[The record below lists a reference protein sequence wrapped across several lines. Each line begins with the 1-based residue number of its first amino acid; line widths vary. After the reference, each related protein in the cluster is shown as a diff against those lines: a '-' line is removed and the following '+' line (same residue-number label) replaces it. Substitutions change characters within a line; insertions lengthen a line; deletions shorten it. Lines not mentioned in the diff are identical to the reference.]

1 MAATRPH
8 ARLAL
13 AALAALALA
22 LPACAVEPVEPADS
36 VRFAESTEFQGS
48 APEEELKANRARW
61 EERGVA
67 DYGYTIFRAC
77 ECEPEDAG
85 PARVEV
91 RGGET
96 ASVESVEGGPE
107 IRREAFD
114 SLDNFREL
122 FRRVQAEMDAE
133 PDELMAEYDAE
144 WGFPVHLH
152 VDPRRDV
159 PGDER
164 GFRVEAFEPLR

>member
-1 MAATRPH
+1 MPATRPH
-8 ARLAL
+8 ATWAL

-22 LPACAVEPVEPADS
+22 LPACAVEPEPTTD
-36 VRFAESTEFQGS
+36 AE
-48 APEEELKANRARW
+48 AELAANRERW
-61 EERGVA
+61 ESRGVE
-67 DYGYTIFRAC
+67 DYAYTILRAC

-91 RGGET
+91 RRGET
-96 ASVESVEGGPE
+96 ASVTGVEGGPK

-122 FRRVQAEMDAE
+122 FERVQAGMDAK
-133 PDELMAEYDAE
+133 PDEFRAEYDAE
-144 WGFPVHLH
+144 WGFPVYLH

-164 GFRVEAFEPLR
+164 GFRVDAFEPVR

>member
-1 MAATRPH
+1 MASTRPH
-8 ARLAL
+8 AIRAI

-22 LPACAVEPVEPADS
+22 LPACAVEPEPATD
-36 VRFAESTEFQGS
+36 AE
-48 APEEELKANRARW
+48 AELAANRERW
-61 EERGVA
+61 ESRGVE
-67 DYGYTIFRAC
+67 DYGYTLRRAC

-91 RGGET
+91 RRGET
-96 ASVESVEGGPE
+96 ASVQAVEGGPE
-107 IRREAFD
+107 VRREAFD

-122 FRRVQAEMDAE
+122 FRRVQAEMDAG
-133 PDELMAEYDAE
+133 PDELEAGYDAE
-144 WGFPVHLH
+144 WGFPVYLH

-164 GFRVEAFEPLR
+164 GFRVDAFEPVR

>member
-1 MAATRPH
+1 MSATRPH

-36 VRFAESTEFQGS
+36 VRLAESTELQES
-48 APEEELKANRARW
+48 APEEELKANRERW
-61 EERGVA
+61 ESWGVE
-67 DYGYTIFRAC
+67 DYGYTILREC

-96 ASVESVEGGPE
+96 ASVEPVEGGPE

-122 FRRVQAEMDAE
+122 FDRVQAEMEAG
-133 PDELMAEYDAE
+133 PDEIEAGYDAE
-144 WGFPVHLH
+144 WGYPVYLH
-152 VDPRRDV
+152 VDPRHDV
-159 PGDER
+159 AGDER

>member
-1 MAATRPH
+1 MTPTRPH
-8 ARLAL
+8 ARRAL

-22 LPACAVEPVEPADS
+22 LPACAVEPEPATD
-36 VRFAESTEFQGS
+36 AES
-48 APEEELKANRARW
+48 ELAANRERW
-61 EERGVA
+61 ESRGVE
-67 DYGYTIFRAC
+67 DYGYAIRRDC
-77 ECEPEDAG
+77 ECGREEAG

-107 IRREAFD
+107 VRREAFD

-122 FRRVQAEMDAE
+122 FRRVQAEMEAK
-133 PDELMAEYDAE
+133 PDELEAGYDAE
-144 WGFPVHLH
+144 WGYPVYLH

-164 GFRVEAFEPLR
+164 GFRVDAFEPLR

>member
-1 MAATRPH
+1 MSATRPH
-8 ARLAL
+8 ARRAL

-22 LPACAVEPVEPADS
+22 LPACAVEPEPVTD
-36 VRFAESTEFQGS
+36 AES
-48 APEEELKANRARW
+48 ELAANRERW
-61 EERGVA
+61 ESRGVE
-67 DYGYTIFRAC
+67 DYGYTLRRAC

-91 RGGET
+91 RRGET
-96 ASVESVEGGPE
+96 ASVEAVEGGPE

-122 FRRVQAEMDAE
+122 FRRVEAEMDAK
-133 PDELMAEYDAE
+133 PDELTAEYDAE
-144 WGFPVHLH
+144 WGFPVYLH

-159 PGDER
+159 RGDER
-164 GFRVEAFEPLR
+164 GFRVDAFEPLR

>member
-1 MAATRPH
+1 MIPIRPH
-8 ARLAL
+8 ARRTLAV
-13 AALAALALA
+13 LAALALA
-22 LPACAVEPVEPADS
+22 LPACAVEPEPATD
-36 VRFAESTEFQGS
+36 AES
-48 APEEELKANRARW
+48 ELAANRERW
-61 EERGVA
+61 ESRGVE
-67 DYGYTIFRAC
+67 DYGYAIRRAC
-77 ECEPEDAG
+77 ECEPEEAG

-96 ASVESVEGGPE
+96 ASVGAVEGGPE

-122 FRRVQAEMDAE
+122 FRRVQAEMEAK
-133 PDELMAEYDAE
+133 PDELKAGYDAE
-144 WGFPVHLH
+144 WGYPVYLH

-164 GFRVEAFEPLR
+164 GFRVDAFAPLR